1 VNKSIFTTI
10 SIASIALA
18 GCVSQ
23 PAYQCD
29 PGVQETTPTSRFE
42 ENRTY
47 GIAFDRK
54 TKLTWKL
61 CAEGQSYSNGHCTGN
76 ATGFT
81 WDEAM
86 KAFEYKGDSWRLPN
100 ADELKSLVEGQ
111 CQKPAINLIVFPNT
125 PSSSFWS
132 SSLDDTDQSKAWSV
146 SFLQGSS
153 NSGDKSARHNVRLV
167 RGEDAKIVEERQEQ
181 VLELMEQS
189 RIEELL
195 KQEKA
200 AESNATVSCSNK
212 ARCDRIF
219 SLTQTYITSEASKKI
234 KVATDT
240 NIETYDPVEVGD
252 VGMRAVRIPGKG
264 NAEVVRLS
272 VSCMTFGSDII
283 IENLKSETEAAEG
296 LKSKMKKS
304 KIACLSKKISIYRDF
319 RSFVDDKY
327 SD

>member
-10 SIASIALA
+10 SIASLGITLA

-29 PGVQETTPTSRFE
+29 PGVQETTPASRFE

-61 CAEGQSYSNGHCTGN
+61 CAEGQSYSNGHCAGN

-111 CQKPAINLIVFPNT
+111 CQKPAINLMIFPNT

-132 SSLDDTDQSKAWSV
+132 SSLDDADQSKAWSV
-146 SFLQGSS
+146 SFLQGGS

-181 VLELMEQS
+181 VLELMAQS
-189 RIEELL
+189 
-195 KQEKA
+195 
-200 AESNATVSCSNK
+200 
-212 ARCDRIF
+212 RIF

-264 NAEVVRLS
+264 NAEEVRLS